1 MLLKI
6 YLITTIISWIVTAI
20 FAVASEN
27 RSKRKGYKF
36 RKVKKSFAE
45 NLASNIS
52 NIFMASIPVYNI
64 INTACIMIM
73 GDKLFDKMEKELLK
87 KGVIYMPE
95 EVKEEKNE
103 FAGIN
108 IADVN
113 SDKSDKIEY
122 KYIPDNEIR
131 YAKERELFFDNAL
144 KNTHSNH
151 TLSHKKSNNLR

>member
-64 INTACIMIM
+64 INTAYTQKVYNQHI
-73 GDKLFDKMEKELLK
+73 L
-87 KGVIYMPE
+87 
-95 EVKEEKNE
+95 
-103 FAGIN
+103 
-108 IADVN
+108 
-113 SDKSDKIEY
+113 
-122 KYIPDNEIR
+122 
-131 YAKERELFFDNAL
+131 
-144 KNTHSNH
+144 
-151 TLSHKKSNNLR
+151 